1 LVRIEGRTIMSAERN
16 VYLDEAVAQQE
27 RLEQDLRSKR
37 SAPPAARPAGVAGGL
52 GRVPAQGPAPQAVAT
67 TGAPAG
73 SAVDI
78 RVSGFWRWKTVLV
91 PPNAFVVHTR
101 RGRPEPL
108 HVGLGTSFRF
118 DPARDSYL
126 VVPGAMQTILINAY
140 CICRE
145 LQGLVVQAYVQWI
158 IQDFATA
165 YRKLDF
171 SEADDPMRLVTLQL
185 KEQAEAAIKDKVAT
199 MSVHEVLS
207 DKQPIVEELTARL
220 RAMAEGDDDGS
231 APDRRRGDRG
241 LGLRIVTVQIK
252 EAIVSSPR
260 LWENLQKP
268 FRSEQGRIARL
279 AELAAEE
286 AVTQRELSASRV
298 RETQRL
304 QTERELD
311 ELRATNDA
319 AAFDRESGERV
330 RRAQTEQE
338 AARRFAELANET
350 TLHELSLEQARGEQ
364 ELAAGRARAE
374 REHEL
379 ARLAQEGELA
389 LTRARA
395 EAEHARTLLEIER
408 VRLRAAI
415 DNEASPESLQAR
427 LIDALPG
434 IVAQLPK
441 PDELRAVTIGR
452 DGHTVAGLIAE
463 LGAVVGALRSVTT
476 TAAAD

>member
-1 LVRIEGRTIMSAERN
+1 MSAERN
-16 VYLDEAVAQQE
+16 VYLDQAVAQQE
-27 RLEQDLRSKR
+27 RLEQDLR
-37 SAPPAARPAGVAGGL
+37 ARRATP
-52 GRVPAQGPAPQAVAT
+52 PQAV
-67 TGAPAG
+67 PAG
-73 SAVDI
+73 AGPSRKQRIAAVEQASMPSTPAVDV
-78 RVSGFWRWKTVLV
+78 RVTGFWRWKTVIV

-101 RGRPEPL
+101 RGHREPL
-108 HVGLGTSFRF
+108 HVGLGISFRF

-158 IQDFATA
+158 IHDFATA

-171 SEADDPMRLVTLQL
+171 SDADDPMRLVNLQL
-185 KEQAEAAIKDKVAT
+185 REQAEAAIKDKVAT

-207 DKQPIVEELTARL
+207 DKQPIIEELTARL
-220 RAMAEGDDDGS
+220 RAMAEGEAGS
-231 APDRRRGDRG
+231 GHGG

-252 EAIVSSPR
+252 EAIVSSAR

-268 FRSEQGRIARL
+268 FRAEQGRVARL

-286 AVTQRELSASRV
+286 AIAERELSASRA

-311 ELRATNDA
+311 ELRAANEA
-319 AAFDRESGERV
+319 AQFDREAAERV

-338 AARRFAELANET
+338 MARQLAELANET
-350 TLHELSLEQARGEQ
+350 TLHELRLERARGAE
-364 ELAAGRARAE
+364 ELAAGRERAE

-379 ARLAQEGELA
+379 ARLAVEGELA
-389 LTRARA
+389 LARARA
-395 EAEHARTLLEIER
+395 DAEHARALLEIER
-408 VRLRAAI
+408 ARLRAAI
-415 DNEASPESLQAR
+415 ENETSPESLQSK
-427 LIDALPG
+427 LIESLPE
-434 IVAQLPK
+434 IVARLPK
-441 PDELRAVTIGR
+441 PAELRAVTINGG

-463 LGAVVGALRSVTT
+463 LGAVVGALRELTRGTGDGS
-476 TAAAD
+476 AADADRSGSRLRAGS

>member
-1 LVRIEGRTIMSAERN
+1 MSAERN
-16 VYLDEAVAQQE
+16 VYLDQAVAQQE
-27 RLEQDLRSKR
+27 RLEQDLRAR
-37 SAPPAARPAGVAGGL
+37 RAA
-52 GRVPAQGPAPQAVAT
+52 PAPA
-67 TGAPAG
+67 APAG
-73 SAVDI
+73 AGPSRKQRIAALQQATMPSTPAVDV
-78 RVSGFWRWKTVLV
+78 RVTGFWRWKTVIV

-101 RGRPEPL
+101 RGHPEPL
-108 HVGLGTSFRF
+108 HVGLGISFRF

-158 IQDFATA
+158 IHDFATA

-171 SEADDPMRLVTLQL
+171 SDADDPMRLVNLQL
-185 KEQAEAAIKDKVAT
+185 REQAEAAIKDKVAT

-220 RAMAEGDDDGS
+220 RAMAEGEGS
-231 APDRRRGDRG
+231 SATGVAHGG

-252 EAIVSSPR
+252 EAIVSSAR

-268 FRSEQGRIARL
+268 FRAEQGRVARL

-286 AVTQRELSASRV
+286 AIAERELTASRA

-311 ELRATNDA
+311 ELRAANEA
-319 AAFDRESGERV
+319 AAFDREATERV

-338 AARRFAELANET
+338 VQRRLAELANET
-350 TLHELSLEQARGEQ
+350 TLHELRLERERSAE
-364 ELAAGRARAE
+364 ELAVGRDRAE

-379 ARLAQEGELA
+379 ARLALEGELA
-389 LTRARA
+389 LARARA
-395 EAEHARTLLEIER
+395 DAEHARALLELER
-408 VRLRAAI
+408 VRMRAAI
-415 DNEASPESLQAR
+415 ENEASPERLQSK
-427 LIDALPG
+427 LIDSLPE
-434 IVAQLPK
+434 IVARLPK
-441 PDELRAVTIGR
+441 PAELRQVTINGG
-452 DGHTVAGLIAE
+452 DGNAVATLIAE
-463 LGAVVGALRSVTT
+463 LGAVVGALREL
-476 TAAAD
+476 AAGANRSGSGERRAS

>member
-1 LVRIEGRTIMSAERN
+1 MSAERN
-16 VYLDEAVAQQE
+16 AYLDQAVAQQE
-27 RLEQDLRSKR
+27 RLEQDLRVKR
-37 SAPPAARPAGVAGGL
+37 SAAAPAAAAPPGAGPSRRQRIAAIAEQAAPPAPSGVDV
-52 GRVPAQGPAPQAVAT
+52 RVT
-67 TGAPAG
+67 
-73 SAVDI
+73 
-78 RVSGFWRWKTVLV
+78 GFWRWKTVIV

-118 DPARDSYL
+118 DPWRDSYL

-171 SEADDPMRLVTLQL
+171 SDADDPMRLVNLQL

-199 MSVHEVLS
+199 MSVREVLS
-207 DKQPIVEELTARL
+207 DKEPIVEELTARL
-220 RAMAEGDDDGS
+220 RAMAEGESGATGAATS
-231 APDRRRGDRG
+231 RGG

-252 EAIVSSPR
+252 EAIVSSAR

-268 FRSEQGRIARL
+268 FRAEQGRIARL
-279 AELAAEE
+279 AELGAEE
-286 AVTQRELSASRV
+286 AITERELSASRV

-311 ELRATNDA
+311 ELRASNEA
-319 AAFDRESGERV
+319 AAFDREAGERV

-338 AARRFAELANET
+338 AARRLAELANET
-350 TLHELSLEQARGEQ
+350 TLHGLRLERERAAEELE
-364 ELAAGRARAE
+364 AGRARAE

-379 ARLAQEGELA
+379 ARLAVEGELA
-389 LTRARA
+389 LARSRTD
-395 EAEHARTLLEIER
+395 AEHARALLELER
-408 VRLRAAI
+408 ARLRAAI
-415 DNEASPESLQAR
+415 DNETSPESLQGK
-427 LIDALPG
+427 LIDALPD
-434 IVAQLPK
+434 IVSRLPQ
-441 PDELRAVTIGR
+441 PAELRAVTINGG

-463 LGAVVGALRSVTT
+463 LAAVVGALRTVTT
-476 TAAAD
+476 GTSTDSR